1 MNLRIE
7 LIKAENGY
15 VVQLSQGEVFNLY
28 VAPSDDTVK
37 KIVST
42 SVMAFL
48 TEPGDEESGQTVGTD
63 LNKSDQRSDTEKS
76 VPTTRAER
84 RRK

>member
-1 MNLRIE
+1 VNLRIE

-63 LNKSDQRSDTEKS
+63 LSKSDQGSDPEIQ
-76 VPTTRAER
+76 PTTRAER

>member
-48 TEPGDEESGQTVGTD
+48 TEPGDEDSDQTDGTD
-63 LNKSDQRSDTEKS
+63 LNKSDQRSDTEIQ
-76 VPTTRAER
+76 PTTRADR
-84 RRK
+84 RRKR

>member
-48 TEPGDEESGQTVGTD
+48 TEPGDEVSNQTVGTD
-63 LNKSDQRSDTEKS
+63 LNKSDQGSDPEIQ
-76 VPTTRAER
+76 PTTRADR
-84 RRK
+84 RRKR